1 MPSLIRPAAASVFAM
16 AMAFGSA
23 YSQDEQS
30 DREPTNDSSPA
41 ASGGLRA
48 YLDPAT
54 GRLIDHPP
62 YGKPTLELDRDT
74 LSMFSSDGFGLIEET
89 LPDGTV
95 KIDLRG
101 RFREG
106 TAATT
111 NESGDIRIHRIGGQM
126 FLSPT
131 GREIHRRL
139 TGNHVEDQEESQ

>member
-1 MPSLIRPAAASVFAM
+1 MPSPIRPAAAVLLTVVLACGT
-16 AMAFGSA
+16 AN
-23 YSQDEQS
+23 SQDEQP
-30 DREPTNDSSPA
+30 DGQPANNPAPA
-41 ASGGLRA
+41 AGGGLRA

-54 GRLIDHPP
+54 GRLIDHAP

-74 LSMFSSDGFGLIEET
+74 LHMFSSDGFGLIEET

-106 TAATT
+106 TVATF
-111 NESGDIRIHRIGGQM
+111 NDSGDIRIQRIGGQM

-131 GREIHRRL
+131 GRVIHRGL
-139 TGNHVEDQEESQ
+139 TGNQVGDQEDSR